1 MGAKMFPVLNWG
13 GSRNEGVGGGQIRGK
28 GEARMEGRTRLRF
41 TIHLTTELP
50 G

>member
-1 MGAKMFPVLNWG
+1 M
-13 GSRNEGVGGGQIRGK
+13 REGTDK